1 MFINTTTFHVKRSCV
16 RVRYRY
22 NLARNGAYYE
32 HCFIDQL
39 GVNFLPHELQG
50 SISELRE
57 IEMNAKIEGVF
68 VIT

>member
-1 MFINTTTFHVKRSCV
+1 MVRS
-16 RVRYRY
+16 
-22 NLARNGAYYE
+22 YYE
-32 HCFIDQL
+32 HRFVDQ